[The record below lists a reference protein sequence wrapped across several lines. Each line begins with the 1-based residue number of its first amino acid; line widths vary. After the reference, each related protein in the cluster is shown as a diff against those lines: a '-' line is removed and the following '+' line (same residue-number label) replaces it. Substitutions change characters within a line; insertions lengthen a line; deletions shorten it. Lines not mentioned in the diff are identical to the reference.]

1 MAEAIVQGR
10 KIFSNLKK
18 AVRYIIS
25 IHIPIILT
33 ASLPILLGWKYPN
46 IFTPIHI
53 IFLELIMGPTCSI
66 FFEREPVEEDI
77 MLQYPRKRNEGL
89 FRSHELLIS
98 IVQGLI
104 IAAGVLTLY
113 STFMNNGHEL
123 AEVRTVVFTTLIISN
138 VFLTFVNR
146 SFTKTFT
153 TTIRYKNNLA
163 LPVITSSFLFL
174 CTFLLVPF
182 VRDLFE
188 FSPISLRNF
197 LACLV
202 TGLISVGW
210 FEIYKIGLKN
220 LFRKSSQP

>member
-1 MAEAIVQGR
+1 MP
-10 KIFSNLKK
+10 L
-18 AVRYIIS
+18 
-25 IHIPIILT
+25 
-33 ASLPILLGWKYPN
+33 LLGWKYPN

-123 AEVRTVVFTTLIISN
+123 AEVRTVVFTTLII
-138 VFLTFVNR
+138 
-146 SFTKTFT
+146 
-153 TTIRYKNNLA
+153 
-163 LPVITSSFLFL
+163 
-174 CTFLLVPF
+174 
-182 VRDLFE
+182 
-188 FSPISLRNF
+188 
-197 LACLV
+197 
-202 TGLISVGW
+202 
-210 FEIYKIGLKN
+210 
-220 LFRKSSQP
+220 